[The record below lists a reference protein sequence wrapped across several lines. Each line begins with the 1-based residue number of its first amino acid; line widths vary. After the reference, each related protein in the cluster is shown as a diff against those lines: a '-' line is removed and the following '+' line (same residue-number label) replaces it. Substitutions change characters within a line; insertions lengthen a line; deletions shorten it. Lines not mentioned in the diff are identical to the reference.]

1 MADKINKNNIPFQS
15 IDWTKVQKTEHK
27 GKIGIAYWQAKQFNG
42 LRIRLVEYSKDYFA
56 DHWCE
61 KGHKVV
67 LPYI

>member
-1 MADKINKNNIPFQS
+1 MAEKINKNNIPLQS

-27 GKIGIAYWQAKQFNG
+27 GKTGIANWQAKQFKG

-56 DHWCE
+56 DYWCE